1 MKIITITGYKGGVG
15 KSTTAVHLAAFLH
28 EFGPTILIDGDPNR
42 TALNWA
48 KRGSFPFETV
58 DQRQAMKA
66 TSQKGLEY
74 LLIDTPARPD
84 SDDMKEL
91 AEGGDLLILPTK
103 PDVISLEPMLQTVSD
118 LGTAKFRVLLTIVP
132 PYPSKEGETM
142 QKDLMDNGLPVF
154 KGMIRRTSGF
164 EKAAF
169 SGQTIK
175 EVNDQRLKSAW
186 EDYVTVGKELLE
198 VLG

>member
-1 MKIITITGYKGGVG
+1 MAIL
-15 KSTTAVHLAAFLH
+15 TAQRSI
-28 EFGPTILIDGDPNR
+28 GQN
-42 TALNWA
+42 
-48 KRGSFPFETV
+48 GSFPFETV

-66 TSQKGLEY
+66 TSRKGLEY
-74 LLIDTPARPD
+74 LIIDTPARPD

-132 PYPSKEGETM
+132 YPSREGETM

-154 KGMIRRTSGF
+154 KGMVRRTNRF
-164 EKAAF
+164 E
-169 SGQTIK
+169 SSTCWTDDQ
-175 EVNDQRLKSAW
+175 EMNDPRSSAW
-186 EDYVTVGKELLE
+186 KIT
-198 VLG
+198 